1 MWPPEVCAPAR
12 WWGAGLGGWASHHP
26 THRRACPLPGL
37 PPPPAG
43 PVGPDRPR
51 AGRAQW
57 RLVGAG
63 LGPAAL
69 RPSSQGPEAQ
79 LPSSVLRR
87 VATPG
92 ASPWSGP
99 QSLPGMQRAGV
110 ASRCR
115 WPRCSPGLTCV
126 STPLPPPP
134 AVQTL
139 RLCSHLGPSPR
150 CGWSQFSQPG
160 HDLGPA
166 DQPRG
171 TSGRRGVPPPDRP
184 GARVWSWPLS
194 APSSLQASGLLQPFA
209 ACAWPSAV
217 LFFLEVV
224 SGRLSDHPVALSF
237 AAAHLLGLQGEAAAS
252 GRPEA
257 PRQPAGTRLERL
269 APSPAWVGPAS
280 LDHPQP
286 PSQAGGPGG
295 RCGAELGAR
304 CVCGWGG
311 AHGRAEVAGG
321 CGGCVAVSGHRL
333 ATCWVLAVPQES
345 AG

>member
-1 MWPPEVCAPAR
+1 MWIKSVSSSFESLFRAKGNLSFCLVSEGRSSASESEDQSPERPAKLRCGRLRSAPPLGGGGPG
-12 WWGAGLGGWASHHP
+12 WGAGLPTTPPTGVPAHSSRPCGSRQTKGGPSP
-26 THRRACPLPGL
+26 VE
-37 PPPPAG
+37 AG
-43 PVGPDRPR
+43 G
-51 AGRAQW
+51 GRA
-57 RLVGAG
+57 RPC
-63 LGPAAL
+63 GPAAL

-115 WPRCSPGLTCV
+115 WPRCSPGLTG
-126 STPLPPPP
+126 TPPPPPP

-237 AAAHLLGLQGEAAAS
+237 AAARLLGLQGEAAAS
-252 GRPEA
+252 GPPEA
-257 PRQPAGTRLERL
+257 PRRPAGT
-269 APSPAWVGPAS
+269 GP
-280 LDHPQP
+280 
-286 PSQAGGPGG
+286 
-295 RCGAELGAR
+295 
-304 CVCGWGG
+304 
-311 AHGRAEVAGG
+311 
-321 CGGCVAVSGHRL
+321 
-333 ATCWVLAVPQES
+333 
-345 AG
+345 

>member
-1 MWPPEVCAPAR
+1 MWPLRGPAR
-12 WWGAGLGGWASHHP
+12 GQARSLCQGCSVRGCLPAAG
-26 THRRACPLPGL
+26 
-37 PPPPAG
+37 
-43 PVGPDRPR
+43 
-51 AGRAQW
+51 
-57 RLVGAG
+57 
-63 LGPAAL
+63 GPAA
-69 RPSSQGPEAQ
+69 AQ
-79 LPSSVLRR
+79 
-87 VATPG
+87 
-92 ASPWSGP
+92 ASLAPH
-99 QSLPGMQRAGV
+99 R
-110 ASRCR
+110 
-115 WPRCSPGLTCV
+115 
-126 STPLPPPP
+126 PPPP

-237 AAAHLLGLQGEAAAS
+237 AAARLLGLQGEAAAS

-257 PRQPAGTRLERL
+257 PRRPAGTRL
-269 APSPAWVGPAS
+269 
-280 LDHPQP
+280 
-286 PSQAGGPGG
+286 
-295 RCGAELGAR
+295 
-304 CVCGWGG
+304 
-311 AHGRAEVAGG
+311 
-321 CGGCVAVSGHRL
+321 
-333 ATCWVLAVPQES
+333 
-345 AG
+345 

>member
-1 MWPPEVCAPAR
+1 MKFYLGNIETRWTKSAARGLRSSGDVDQKCFKYSFESLFRAKGNLSFCLVSEGRSSESEDQSPERPAKLRCGRLRSAPR
-12 WWGAGLGGWASHHP
+12 LGGGGPDWGAGLPTTPPTGVPAHSRGFLLPQPALWVQTDQGRAEPSGGWWG
-26 THRRACPLPGL
+26 PGS
-37 PPPPAG
+37 
-43 PVGPDRPR
+43 
-51 AGRAQW
+51 
-57 RLVGAG
+57 
-63 LGPAAL
+63 AL

-115 WPRCSPGLTCV
+115 WPRCSPGLTG
-126 STPLPPPP
+126 TPPPPPP

-139 RLCSHLGPSPR
+139 RLCSHLGPSPQ
-150 CGWSQFSQPG
+150 CGWSRFSQPG
-160 HDLGPA
+160 RDLGPA

-237 AAAHLLGLQGEAAAS
+237 AAARLPGLQGEAAAS
-252 GRPEA
+252 GPPEA
-257 PRQPAGTRLERL
+257 PRRPAGT
-269 APSPAWVGPAS
+269 GP
-280 LDHPQP
+280 
-286 PSQAGGPGG
+286 
-295 RCGAELGAR
+295 
-304 CVCGWGG
+304 
-311 AHGRAEVAGG
+311 
-321 CGGCVAVSGHRL
+321 
-333 ATCWVLAVPQES
+333 
-345 AG
+345 